1 MSNITI
7 CNNET
12 CKSKNTCHRYN
23 ATPNKYQ
30 QSYTK
35 FEPNKKGLCDY
46 YKSITTNRIVK
57 N

>member
-12 CKSKNTCHRYN
+12 CKSKNTCHRHN
-23 ATPNKYQ
+23 ATPNKYH

-46 YKSITTNRIVK
+46 YKSLKINKKIEK
-57 N
+57 